1 MLRATLVYKNN
12 SLMQCKTGT
21 VNFIRT
27 VQRYNKG
34 TITKVKN
41 SVVQLCCYSYS
52 DYCLKA
58 TAL

>member
-1 MLRATLVYKNN
+1 
-12 SLMQCKTGT
+12 MQCKTGT